1 MSYLSKLV
9 LASLAFILLYLGT
22 APAARAETF
31 AFTGDFQNFNNPPA
45 IPDVGRCGAFPPN
58 LLVSPNPGAGTSNL
72 GAFTLTGSFCT
83 NIITGV
89 QNGIFSIDFTSGL
102 ASGSTL
108 FGTQSG
114 TTATPVGGFATNFFT
129 FSITGGTGLF
139 AGATGTLSGPG
150 TVTFL
155 PGNFTNGTGTLN
167 GTITTVPEP
176 ATMLLL
182 GTGLAGLG
190 VAASKRRKRKP
201 GTINRLW
208 SELLCERRER
218 DQN

>member
-1 MSYLSKLV
+1 MPYLSKLV
-9 LASLAFILLYLGT
+9 LASLTFVILCLGMALT
-22 APAARAETF
+22 ARADTF
-31 AFTGDFQNFNNPPA
+31 AFTGSFQDFNNPPA
-45 IPDVGRCGAFPPN
+45 APNIGRCGAFPPN
-58 LLVSPNPGAGTSNL
+58 LLVNLNPGTGTSNL
-72 GAFTLTGSFCT
+72 GAFTTTGSFCT
-83 NIITGV
+83 DVITSV
-89 QNGIFSIDFTSGL
+89 QSNGLFSFDFTSGL

-114 TTATPVGGFATNFFT
+114 TTDTVVNGFATNFFT

-155 PGNFTNGTGTLN
+155 EGGSTNGTGTLT

-190 VAASKRRKRKP
+190 GMIKRKRQGK
-201 GTINRLW
+201 
-208 SELLCERRER
+208 E
-218 DQN
+218 